1 MGLARRRGNWK
12 GTIIH
17 RLLCVSASLREKS
30 FRGCPHGLKPILP
43 LPTLP
48 RRLSRIPMGVRLG
61 VRYKRAMATNIHITR
76 RELMG
81 LGAAIAAA
89 SVCEGCR
96 LVGSRKA
103 DVSVKQDTGTIQLTP
118 EQSSQLLSEEGSLLI
133 KSQGVK
139 GKILAI
145 HARDGHLYAVNSVC
159 THMGCDVLYDKD
171 LGHIR
176 CPCHGSEYGLD
187 GHNIKGPAKRPL
199 ASYRITN
206 DNGQVVIQV

>member
-1 MGLARRRGNWK
+1 M
-12 GTIIH
+12 
-17 RLLCVSASLREKS
+17 
-30 FRGCPHGLKPILP
+30 
-43 LPTLP
+43 
-48 RRLSRIPMGVRLG
+48 
-61 VRYKRAMATNIHITR
+61 RYKQTMAEKMHMTR
-76 RELMG
+76 RELMC
-81 LGAAIAAA
+81 LGTAAAAA

-96 LVGSRKA
+96 LFGSRKA
-103 DVSVKQDTGTIQLTP
+103 DIKVKQDTGTLRLTP

-133 KSQGVK
+133 QSPSVH

-199 ASYRITN
+199 ASYRIAN
-206 DNGQVVIQV
+206 DSGQVVIQV